1 MLKWVLYSVGSLG
14 MGALIT
20 CAVTGAEEVT
30 FGDFLLAFLTI
41 LSGIATALLFSKGG
55 FIKDGY

>member
-1 MLKWVLYSVGSLG
+1 MLKWILYSVGSFG

-30 FGDFLLAFLTI
+30 CGDFLLAFITL
-41 LSGIATALLFSKGG
+41 LNGIATALLFGKGEK
-55 FIKDGY
+55 I

>member
-30 FGDFLLAFLTI
+30 CGDFLLAFITI
-41 LSGIATALLFSKGG
+41 LSGIATALLFGKGG
-55 FIKDGY
+55 FIKDGN

>member
-14 MGALIT
+14 LGALIT

-30 FGDFLLAFLTI
+30 CGDFLLAFLTI
-41 LSGIATALLFSKGG
+41 LSGIATALLFGKGG
-55 FIKDGY
+55 FIKDGN

>member
-1 MLKWVLYSVGSLG
+1 MLKWILYSVGSLG

-30 FGDFLLAFLTI
+30 FGDFLLAFITL
-41 LSGIATALLFSKGG
+41 LSGIATALLSDKRWLNH
-55 FIKDGY
+55 

>member
-20 CAVTGAEEVT
+20 CVVTGAEEVT
-30 FGDFLLAFLTI
+30 FGDFLLAFTTI
-41 LSGIATALLFSKGG
+41 LSGIATALLFGKGG
-55 FIKDGY
+55 FI

>member
-14 MGALIT
+14 LGALIT
-20 CAVTGAEEVT
+20 CVVIGEEVT
-30 FGDFLLAFLTI
+30 CGDFLLAFLTI
-41 LSGIATALLFSKGG
+41 LSGIATALLFGKGG